1 MGTGASSSSSSSLSS
16 SRVKALLISVRQRHR
31 CRRCMRAVNGNYRP
45 GDARPAAIIAARL
58 RVSATA
64 MSRIS
69 PSLVMAGLGL
79 LALAAF
85 GLALSIGSVALDAS
99 SVARAFLGFGDE
111 TQRAIVREL
120 RLPRAV
126 AAFATGGALALAGAL
141 LQVLLKNPLADPYVL
156 GVSGGAAVGALT
168 AMLLGAVAWM
178 VPAGA
183 FAGAVASTAIVF
195 GLARGRG
202 AWSPTRLLLTGI
214 VVAAGWAAV
223 VALILSLAPE
233 AQLRGMLFW
242 LIGDL
247 SAPPATWTPL
257 IVLLFAL
264 AVALPFARDLNALA
278 RGETLAASL
287 GVDVARLPW
296 LLFALSALLTATA
309 VTVAGAIGFVGL
321 IVPQLI
327 RLAVGNDQR
336 VVLPAAALG
345 GGALLLL
352 ADTLSR
358 VLVAPAQLPVGVI
371 TALIGVPLFLFLLAR
386 DQRR

>member
-1 MGTGASSSSSSSLSS
+1 
-16 SRVKALLISVRQRHR
+16 
-31 CRRCMRAVNGNYRP
+31 
-45 GDARPAAIIAARL
+45 
-58 RVSATA
+58 
-64 MSRIS
+64 MS
-69 PSLVMAGLGL
+69 PVLVLTSLVL
-79 LALAAF
+79 LALVAF
-85 GLALSIGSVALDAS
+85 GLSLSTGSVAIDAA
-99 SVARAFLGFGDE
+99 SVARAILGFGDE

-120 RLPRAV
+120 RLPRAI
-126 AAFATGGALALAGAL
+126 AAFSTGGALALAGAL

-168 AMLLGAVAWM
+168 AMLVGAVAWM

-183 FAGAVASTAIVF
+183 FAGAVASTVIVF

-214 VVAAGWAAV
+214 IIAAGWAAV

-257 IVLLFAL
+257 VAVLLVL
-264 AVALPFARDLNALA
+264 VVAISFARDFNALA
-278 RGETLAASL
+278 RGEAIAASV

-296 LLFALSALLTATA
+296 LLFSLSALLTAVA

-321 IVPQLI
+321 IVPQAI
-327 RLAVGNDQR
+327 RLMLGNDQR
-336 VVLPAAALG
+336 VVLPASALG
-345 GGALLLL
+345 GGVLLLI

-358 VLVAPAQLPVGVI
+358 VVAAPSQLPVGVI
-371 TALIGVPLFLFLLAR
+371 TAMLGVPLFLFLLSR
-386 DQRR
+386 DQAR